1 MTTDIATREIQ
12 NIIYS
17 VSYHDMVQNWI
28 DMYHASDTVL
38 VLYDPIKHVN
48 YIKSMGF
55 NIPENEVYES
65 KILTI
70 IVPDLDDA
78 MWVIKNISHT
88 DGPFAQVW
96 ALGRCITD
104 NIEK

>member
-1 MTTDIATREIQ
+1 
-12 NIIYS
+12 
-17 VSYHDMVQNWI
+17 MVQNWI

-70 IVPDLDDA
+70 EV
-78 MWVIKNISHT
+78 
-88 DGPFAQVW
+88 QVYPVVL
-96 ALGRCITD
+96 AIDEILFS
-104 NIEK
+104 